1 VVENKVAL
9 NEKESRVVVNK
20 VALNEKVS

>member
-1 VVENKVAL
+1 VVVNKVAL

-20 VALNEKVS
+20 VALNEKES